1 MSRPAAV
8 TIGDDVRHCAGL
20 LTAWRAQGAA
30 VLFIPEEGKP
40 IDQAGIVQEVIVSA
54 DKLINTLPVSVLVY
68 PIALIG
74 LWLIFRRC
82 RTAGVVLAVVLVTTI
97 LILFPF
103 RVRHHYM
110 SAKFLTTMQPVI
122 WTGLAIVPLVIKRRW
137 LQVVAA
143 VLVIGFVGL
152 QSWQAVNIHR
162 WSGWK
167 DRYEILPAT
176 FAVKAQMQKGDVLI
190 YDPDWMHVTA
200 FRCGF
205 KMDWP
210 LKLALMEQPEVALS
224 QKLPVNYTRPPAT
237 WMIASLMHVDENWRD
252 VQSEL
257 RALSNWY
264 GVEADL
270 SPVKR
275 YMELNHTLVA
285 KISADGVV
293 LRSVAPGQ
301 LSGRP

>member
-1 MSRPAAV
+1 MQDF
-8 TIGDDVRHCAGL
+8 TIAS
-20 LTAWRAQGAA
+20 APS
-30 VLFIPEEGKP
+30 FIGK
-40 IDQAGIVQEVIVSA
+40 
-54 DKLINTLPVSVLVY
+54 KLITTDWLTITQDQVNGFAEATL
-68 PIALIG
+68 
-74 LWLIFRRC
+74 
-82 RTAGVVLAVVLVTTI
+82 
-97 LILFPF
+97 
-103 RVRHHYM
+103 
-110 SAKFLTTMQPVI
+110 
-122 WTGLAIVPLVIKRRW
+122 
-137 LQVVAA
+137 
-143 VLVIGFVGL
+143 
-152 QSWQAVNIHR
+152 
-162 WSGWK
+162 
-167 DRYEILPAT
+167 
-176 FAVKAQMQKGDVLI
+176 
-190 YDPDWMHVTA
+190 DPDWMHVTA